1 MKIRVILLF
10 IEGRVILFFLY
21 FKFIVELLIVDINIV
36 NRLINV
42 GAFV

>member
-1 MKIRVILLF
+1 MMKIRVILLF
-10 IEGRVILFFLY
+10 IEGNFIFLY